1 MKYFVYS
8 LNRNDMETEPRSI
21 PFVSYLRAVR
31 VEKITQN
38 YFYLAKTTHWNCD
51 RIERERE
58 PTLDEAMRY
67 SSLSVINIV
76 KQQVCSVTDI
86 T

>member
-8 LNRNDMETEPRSI
+8 LNRNDMETEQRSI
-21 PFVSYLRAVR
+21 PFDSYLRA
-31 VEKITQN
+31 EHKIMFVSQQLLTGIVTV
-38 YFYLAKTTHWNCD
+38 L
-51 RIERERE
+51 RERE

-67 SSLSVINIV
+67 ASLSVINIV